1 MRKSVL
7 LIPVAV
13 AVAVLVAGC
22 GGGSR
27 ASKLSS
33 GDVAVVG
40 DRHITQASLDEI
52 LTRAKKS
59 YQRQGQKFPAQG
71 TASYQTIRDQAVS
84 LLVQQTE
91 FEEKAASMG
100 VTVTNAEVNKRLA
113 FLKKQYYGGSQ
124 KKYLA
129 DIKTQG
135 YTDAQVREEV
145 IKPQLISEKVQKE
158 ILKDVKVS
166 DAEVQK
172 YYSSH
177 LSSYTQPPT
186 RTVRYILV
194 GKSKATAQSVY
205 KQLKNGTAKTWC
217 TLAKKYAKDASGQ
230 NCGKATFSKGQTV
243 KVFDTAAFSSP
254 ANKVVKPFYD
264 PTQYK
269 AWFVIEPLGAV
280 KPKSVTPEKQVAPA
294 IKQTLLSAKQ
304 KQAVADWSKTV
315 TKSYCSGSKV
325 RYQAGYSP
333 NPDPCAATTTSATT
347 TG

>member
-22 GGGSR
+22 GGGSS

-100 VTVTNAEVNKRLA
+100 VSVTNAEVNKRLA

-166 DAEVQK
+166 DADVQK
-172 YYSSH
+172 YYTSH

-217 TLAKKYAKDASGQ
+217 TLAKKYAKDASGR
-230 NCGKATFSKGQTV
+230 
-243 KVFDTAAFSSP
+243 TAARRRSRR
-254 ANKVVKPFYD
+254 
-264 PTQYK
+264 
-269 AWFVIEPLGAV
+269 
-280 KPKSVTPEKQVAPA
+280 
-294 IKQTLLSAKQ
+294 
-304 KQAVADWSKTV
+304 
-315 TKSYCSGSKV
+315 V
-325 RYQAGYSP
+325 RR
-333 NPDPCAATTTSATT
+333 
-347 TG
+347 